1 MASILQRPEFSCAQE
16 RLLQNKNSCLFFKFS
31 AVEQSISEVKI
42 KDSYLKYTSDTLYH
56 L

>member
-16 RLLQNKNSCLFFKFS
+16 RLLQNQNSCLSLKFS

-42 KDSYLKYTSDTLYH
+42 KES
-56 L
+56 